1 MTRKAAPPPLD
12 HVLGPAATIGTSRV
26 EGEGPDTAA
35 RRTRE
40 ELA

>member
-1 MTRKAAPPPLD
+1 MTRKAAPPLD
-12 HVLGPAATIGTSRV
+12 QVLGSAATIGTSRV